1 MRELLVIVIPSLLLA
16 ALAEFNSVTTTGMF
30 GEKKY
35 IKKDKIFFIIMAV
48 AMAVFVGLRV
58 GYNDTS
64 AYRHAYE
71 LVAKNSSVFSNIDW
85 KLGSN
90 PGYNLLNAVFRVAGI
105 QTQSFLMNYAL
116 FTMCVY
122 IWFVR
127 KYSDNLWLS
136 MFFFFT
142 MGCYT
147 FTMAAIKQTVAVAF
161 CLLATDC
168 AIRKKW
174 VLFVIWVLLGTTFHP
189 YALMYLIVPF
199 LMFAPW
205 TQKTYIML
213 GVFAVIGVGLQSF
226 TGTIVDITAML
237 GEEYTAASFSGDGVN
252 IFRVAV
258 VWVPVLLSF
267 LARKFLKESNN
278 ESDDVIINLT
288 MLNAEVMFIA
298 LFGTANYFARLANY
312 FLIFQSI
319 VLPKLFKYYTKTGE
333 RFLTIGAMVGYL
345 AYFIY
350 AEGILYGGFDML
362 FSRMTVMEYLQSL
375 F

>member
-58 GYNDTS
+58 DYNDTT
-64 AYRHAYE
+64 AYTYAYE
-71 LVAKNSSVFSNIDW
+71 TMSEDSTVFESIEW
-85 KLGSN
+85 ELGSN
-90 PGYNLLNAVFRVAGI
+90 PGFNFLNAVFRVVGI
-105 QTQSFLMNYAL
+105 QTQSFLMIYAM
-116 FTMCVY
+116 FTVCVY
-122 IWFVR
+122 VWFVR
-127 KYSDNLWLS
+127 KYSSNFWLS

-147 FTMAAIKQTVAVAF
+147 FTMAAIKQTVAVAI

-168 AIRKKW
+168 VMRKKW
-174 VLFVIWVLLGTTFHP
+174 IPFVIWVLLGATFHP

-213 GVFAVIGVGLQSF
+213 GGFAVIGVGLQSF
-226 TGTIVDITAML
+226 MGTIVDITAML
-237 GEEYTAASFSGDGVN
+237 GEEYTAASFSGDGVS

-258 VWVPVLLSF
+258 VWVPVLMSF
-267 LARKFLKESNN
+267 LAREFLKESNV
-278 ESDDVIINLT
+278 ESDNAIINLT
-288 MLNAEVMFIA
+288 MLNAEIMFIA

-319 VLPKLFKYYTKTGE
+319 ALPKLFKYYTKTGE
-333 RFLTIGAMVGYL
+333 RLLTIGAMIGYL
-345 AYFIY
+345 AYFMY
-350 AEGILYGGFDML
+350 AEGILYGGFDIL
-362 FSRMTVMEYLQSL
+362 FSRMTVVEYLRSL